1 MLGLFAKS
9 AKQREEGGPQSPAP
23 APESDDDDDPE
34 AFNYP
39 GMPKAPKPI
48 KLKDPYPGGKRP
60 EGERPKHA
68 PPPGLS
74 GLDGIPLP
82 SEPLV
87 HDGATAVIFVKAGS
101 EHRAL
106 LYLMQKVNRL
116 YGLDDLPPDVPPDIA
131 AYHYLVMSA
140 PEDVPV
146 DGDASTDFERST
158 LLDMPGG
165 GLVVRRVKVLA
176 RDPLLAGHVDSTVVA
191 RRMPVARLNDRMH
204 DGSHSGR
211 HAQHPPG
218 SPGPLTPGA
227 GGSRKGGFGSRLGP
241 ESSAGGAAGDGDRHP
256 KRRLSARRHHRG
268 PAELVPVALPAAP
281 AYMATAA
288 AVIRQF
294 NRSGLIVTP
303 YLYATVVAASAGW
316 WRSHKV
322 RFTGNFGQQIKYAR
336 AARRIQRA
344 WRAFM
349 LRSRLDMLAAARRL
363 VTNVGGLLLG
373 ANLALTAYHCALLRE
388 QAGRVAR
395 AAAAGHAAAVASR
408 GGAVAAVAAAALP
421 TSASAAAL
429 YPEQRLRFGFDRAGA
444 LVLVEPSRDM
454 PKPLSEGTWAPGLP
468 TPPVARSLPLW
479 CGLQVPLCGERAA
492 VSVHGCREVMGL
504 QHVTALLTDCSLWK
518 DTRGQEMSRA
528 SLPDVYPPDPAATAA
543 TLAGGGTFDDVV
555 LAVVSFPSVHEAAL
569 RAALLLAYT
578 WDPRRRA
585 GVQLIPMHQTA
596 AARGAAAQVAMA
608 GAIATL
614 TGGAAGTGEVVAAA
628 AAAAAGMAAGSKP
641 GTPGGG
647 GAAAAAA
654 AGNNPLAWRHVT
666 AAERSSRSS
675 TPQHGGQRSPAR
687 GSTPAS
693 PLRASRGASMTAGQ
707 PHPHPHPGSPTASP
721 ARSQRA
727 PSQLPSPAPGTPG
740 SRGAAGAGGLG
751 GSPAA
756 SPSGAR
762 RSRQA
767 ASPAGRG
774 LPPMGARAPSP
785 PPLPMRPGTVPTPP
799 SKFLDLD
806 AMHPHVMAGGAPGAS
821 SAGGGAA
828 PVGPVPGLATL
839 QALQR
844 PSTTPLGSAR
854 GAGGL
859 MGEVS
864 LASLA
869 AGFGGAASP
878 PRSPAPTVTIVPNP
892 HTDLPQS
899 SLARALSPA
908 AIAHARAVQH
918 GQHEQQQHH
927 HQPAHEPDGA
937 VSRSAGSLTAAVA
950 PSAGSLTAA
959 VARSAGSLTAAA
971 APGDLAGAAG
981 AAAGEPGLPAL
992 PPGSPYLKYDMLSP
1006 RSREPATTSGTAAG
1020 TAAGTAV
1027 AAAVA
1032 AAAPGSHPGSPSRLA
1047 GGGASQA
1054 DAVAAEESAASS
1066 AALAAAPTGDG
1077 TESSMAPFSPYSP
1090 YDLGGAAPAPPHHA
1104 QSQLLP
1110 ERLTSPAGVGAEDSL
1125 GDLPPGA
1132 ARSPGGSPSHGRSPS
1147 PSHGAGGGARAGA
1160 GGEWTP
1166 GTEASTEAGQ
1176 VAATPADRHA
1186 YPFPYVL
1193 QPSNQPQ
1200 LPPAVVYL
1208 HPSAGGPTDYEQYVA
1223 DQQQQQQQQ
1232 QPLSVQGQVPAP
1244 APYMDPYAH
1253 MTVLQRHQAMGM
1265 YSHIV
1270 LLPVPAE
1277 PIATGPNLRP
1287 EGGLPVNAT
1296 THAARSRSPSPPG
1309 SRRASDDGA
1318 RDASGLSLPPRAVL
1332 RPGPTDDT
1340 PELVVAPMPIGE
1352 LHVPTLLTELVAA
1365 AGEQGRDDRF
1375 VADNTA
1381 RIGRLVVAEERF
1393 SRHRQLMSKLMLT
1406 QVIGRQTAVGH
1417 LHVPG
1422 YSPLTSAAM
1431 GEIVAEMAAVYRGEA
1446 AELVAAIRQQ
1456 HREAM
1461 DSVTEEKAATA
1472 RHVAATSGMQAAV
1485 VDSHLGRLEEERGR
1499 AAKARVTRAHMRSL
1513 RRERATQDRAF
1524 AAAFGRQVASLGKQI
1539 VRSEIKARDSVWAAE
1554 ATQQATLRKA
1564 LDQQT
1569 QEHIVLAADEIAE
1582 LNRWKAAA
1590 VRSEGWT
1597 ADVADH
1603 YNMIDMYQADMVAL
1617 RRDENYARMR
1627 RVGPAGGVWGG
1638 GKPRELLRAPLPIA
1652 SVVSAAAAAA
1662 ARSASASATSSR
1674 ASGAAGGTA
1683 VGGSNWRTLS
1693 GGARSG
1699 SAGGEEAGPF
1709 AYLPGGT
1716 RGSFSSAWPLPFE
1729 GDHGSMASSAPAS
1742 ALQSR
1747 QTPTRRPL
1755 ALPEPL
1761 PEGYVPGGAATAG
1774 AGLAP
1779 TAEEGDGEDRTGT
1792 PGFEFHGAPPGPW
1805 GGDATPEQVPGSA
1818 GAAGYPGAAG
1828 SGGDGGGG
1836 GSGAGSRG
1844 GSVGHSRRGV
1854 PPNHMV
1860 EGPDGLMQDY
1870 LPEAYPMQPYGS
1882 RQGTA
1887 QQRPVGMVVSRY

>member
-1 MLGLFAKS
+1 MLGLFARS
-9 AKQREEGGPQSPAP
+9 TKQREEGGPQAPAP
-23 APESDDDDDPE
+23 AEESEDDDPE

-39 GMPKAPKPI
+39 GMPKPPKPI

-60 EGERPKHA
+60 ESERPKHA
-68 PPPGLS
+68 PPPGL
-74 GLDGIPLP
+74 GLEGIPLP

-131 AYHYLVMSA
+131 AYHYLVMAA
-140 PEDVPV
+140 PKDAPV

-158 LLDMPGG
+158 LLDLPGG
-165 GLVVRRVKVLA
+165 GFVVRRVKVLA

-191 RRMPVARLNDRMH
+191 RRMPVARLNDRMRES
-204 DGSHSGR
+204 DRSGR
-211 HAQHPPG
+211 FAQQPPG

-227 GGSRKGGFGSRLGP
+227 GSSRKGGFGSRLGA
-241 ESSAGGAAGDGDRHP
+241 ESSISGAAADGDRHP
-256 KRRLSARRHHRG
+256 KRRPSARRHHRG

-322 RFTGNFGQQIKYAR
+322 RFHGNFGQQIKFAR

-349 LRSRLDMLAAARRL
+349 LRSRLAMLAAVRRL

-373 ANLALTAYHCALLRE
+373 ANLALTAYHCALLRD

-408 GGAVAAVAAAALP
+408 GGAVAAVAATALP

-444 LVLVEPSRDM
+444 LVLVEPSREL

-468 TPPVARSLPLW
+468 TPPVPRSLPLW
-479 CGLQVPLCGERAA
+479 CGLHVPLCGERAA

-504 QHVTALLTDCSLWK
+504 QHVTALLTDASMWK
-518 DTRGQEMSRA
+518 DTHGREMSRA

-555 LAVVSFPSVHEAAL
+555 LTVVSFPSVHEAAL

-614 TGGAAGTGEVVAAA
+614 TGGAAGTGEAVAAA

-647 GAAAAAA
+647 AAAA
-654 AGNNPLAWRHVT
+654 NNPLAWRHMT
-666 AAERSSRSS
+666 PAERPSRSS

-693 PLRASRGASMTAGQ
+693 PLRASRGASMTSV
-707 PHPHPHPGSPTASP
+707 HPHLHLGSPTASP
-721 ARSQRA
+721 TRSRV
-727 PSQLPSPAPGTPG
+727 PSQLPSPTPGTPS
-740 SRGAAGAGGLG
+740 SRGAAAAGGLG

-774 LPPMGARAPSP
+774 MAPLGARAPSP

-806 AMHPHVMAGGAPGAS
+806 AMHPHPHMMMMGAGTPGTS
-821 SAGGGAA
+821 SPGGS
-828 PVGPVPGLATL
+828 VGPVPGLGAL
-839 QALQR
+839 QALPR

-854 GAGGL
+854 GL

-869 AGFGGAASP
+869 AGFGGAVP
-878 PRSPAPTVTIVPNP
+878 PERSPAPAFTLVPSP

-899 SLARALSPA
+899 SLARALSPV
-908 AIAHARAVQH
+908 AIAHARAAQH
-918 GQHEQQQHH
+918 QQHEQQDL
-927 HQPAHEPDGA
+927 ANEDED
-937 VSRSAGSLTAAVA
+937 
-950 PSAGSLTAA
+950 
-959 VARSAGSLTAAA
+959 A
-971 APGDLAGAAG
+971 AP
-981 AAAGEPGLPAL
+981 
-992 PPGSPYLKYDMLSP
+992 
-1006 RSREPATTSGTAAG
+1006 
-1020 TAAGTAV
+1020 
-1027 AAAVA
+1027 
-1032 AAAPGSHPGSPSRLA
+1032 
-1047 GGGASQA
+1047 
-1054 DAVAAEESAASS
+1054 
-1066 AALAAAPTGDG
+1066 
-1077 TESSMAPFSPYSP
+1077 
-1090 YDLGGAAPAPPHHA
+1090 
-1104 QSQLLP
+1104 LP
-1110 ERLTSPAGVGAEDSL
+1110 ERLASPVGVGAEDSQGGL

-1132 ARSPGGSPSHGRSPS
+1132 ARSPPRSPARSPS
-1147 PSHGAGGGARAGA
+1147 PGPGGGA

-1166 GTEASTEAGQ
+1166 GTAGSSEAGQ
-1176 VAATPADRHA
+1176 ALAAPDDRHS
-1186 YPFPYVL
+1186 YPFPYIV
-1193 QPSNQPQ
+1193 QPSQTPQ

-1208 HPSAGGPTDYEQYVA
+1208 HPSAGGPSDYEQYA
-1223 DQQQQQQQQ
+1223 AAQQQHQQQQ
-1232 QPLSVQGQVPAP
+1232 QPMSVQVPA
-1244 APYMDPYAH
+1244 AHTDPYAH
-1253 MTVLQRHQAMGM
+1253 MTVLQRHQAMGL
-1265 YSHIV
+1265 YSHMV
-1270 LLPVPAE
+1270 LMPVPAE
-1277 PIATGPNLRP
+1277 PIATGANLRP
-1287 EGGLPVNAT
+1287 EGGPPVNAAT
-1296 THAARSRSPSPPG
+1296 FAARSRSPSPPG
-1309 SRRASDDGA
+1309 SRRASADGG
-1318 RDASGLSLPPRAVL
+1318 RDASGLSLPSRTVI

-1340 PELVVAPMPIGE
+1340 PELVVAPMRIE
-1352 LHVPTLLTELVAA
+1352 EIHVPTLVDELTIA
-1365 AGEQGRDDRF
+1365 AGNQGRDDRF
-1375 VADNTA
+1375 LADNTA

-1406 QVIGRQTAVGH
+1406 QVIGRQTAVDH

-1422 YSPLTSAAM
+1422 YSPLSSAAM

-1461 DSVTEEKAATA
+1461 DAVTQEKAATV

-1554 ATQQATLRKA
+1554 ATQHATTRKA

-1569 QEHIVLAADEIAE
+1569 QEHITLAAEEIAE
-1582 LNRWKAAA
+1582 LNRWKATA

-1597 ADVADH
+1597 ADVAEH
-1603 YNMIDMYQADMVAL
+1603 YNMIDMYQADTVAL

-1662 ARSASASATSSR
+1662 ARSNSASAVSSR
-1674 ASGAAGGTA
+1674 GSGAAGGAA

-1693 GGARSG
+1693 VGARSG

-1709 AYLPGGT
+1709 AYLPSST
-1716 RGSFSSAWPLPFE
+1716 RGSFGSGWPLPFE

-1755 ALPEPL
+1755 AMPEPL
-1761 PEGYVPGGAATAG
+1761 PAGYVPGGAAAG

-1779 TAEEGDGEDRTGT
+1779 TAEEGDGEDRSGT
-1792 PGFEFHGAPPGPW
+1792 PGFEFPGAPPGPW
-1805 GGDATPEQVPGSA
+1805 GGDVTPEQFPGSA
-1818 GAAGYPGAAG
+1818 GGVAGYPGASG
-1828 SGGDGGGG
+1828 SG
-1836 GSGAGSRG
+1836 GAGSRG